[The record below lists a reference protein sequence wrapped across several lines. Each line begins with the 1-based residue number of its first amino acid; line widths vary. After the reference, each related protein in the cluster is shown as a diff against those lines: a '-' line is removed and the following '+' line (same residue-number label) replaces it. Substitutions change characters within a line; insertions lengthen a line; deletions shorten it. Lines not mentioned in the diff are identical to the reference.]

1 MTMEI
6 AEALDI
12 METMFPDA
20 RCELNYATTFQL
32 AISVILSAQ
41 TTDISVNAITP
52 ELFSRYPDAK
62 GMSQAT
68 QEDIESL
75 IRRIGLY
82 HNKARY
88 ILAFASELEKNYG
101 GEVPSNRIQLTKLPG
116 IGSKTANVIQAVGFA
131 IPALAVDTHVDRV
144 SHRLGWVDKNANVDQ
159 TEATLKKKIPIERWI
174 KAHHSILFF
183 GRYHCKA
190 QKPACDICPLMSE
203 CVYYKEKSRNQQ

>member
-6 AEALDI
+6 TETLNI

-52 ELFSRYPDAK
+52 ELFNRYPDAEK
-62 GMSQAT
+62 MSQAT

-75 IRRIGLY
+75 IRKIGLFR
-82 HNKARY
+82 NKARY
-88 ILAFASELEKNYG
+88 ILAFAKELEKNFG
-101 GEVPSNRIQLTKLPG
+101 GEVPSDRTQLTKLPG

-144 SHRLGWVDKNANVDQ
+144 SHRLGLVDKHANVEQ
-159 TEATLKKKIPIERWI
+159 TEATLKKMIPMDRWI

-190 QKPACDICPLMSE
+190 QKPACDICPLSNE
-203 CVYYKEKSRNQQ
+203 CLYNKEKSRNHN

>member
-6 AEALDI
+6 TDALNI
-12 METMFPDA
+12 IEQMFPDA
-20 RCELNYATTFQL
+20 CCELNYTSTFQL

-52 ELFSRYPDAK
+52 KLFSRYPDAK
-62 GMSQAT
+62 AMSQAT
-68 QEDIESL
+68 QEDIESM

-88 ILAFASELEKNYG
+88 ILAFAQELTKNFE
-101 GEVPSNRIQLTKLPG
+101 GEVPSSRSQLTALPG
-116 IGSKTANVIQAVGFA
+116 VGSKTANVIQAVGFS

-144 SHRLGWVDKNANVDQ
+144 SHRLGWVNKNAGVAQ
-159 TEATLKKKIPIERWI
+159 IEVALKSMIPEDRWI

-190 QKPACDICPLMSE
+190 QKPACDVCPLSHE
-203 CVYYKEKSRNQQ
+203 CLYFKEKSRNHH